1 MAFKV
6 WSWVVS
12 SPLPM
17 NLLKMQIIR
26 GFKYT
31 KQILININ
39 GEIDKNIVSEF
50 NTPIASLERIQTE
63 KLMQTL
69 ALNDT

>member
-31 KQILININ
+31 KQILINIK
-39 GEIDKNIVSEF
+39 GHIES
-50 NTPIASLERIQTE
+50 NTITKKDFHTPTMDRSS
-63 KLMQTL
+63 MQKKSIR
-69 ALNDT
+69 